1 MKNID
6 KRKSIIE
13 IGIQYFDFEF
23 FKELVIYKYLCRDS
37 LSKKEWKKLDN
48 GIMFDSYHQWEDY
61 ILKKYENYN
70 ETKIIEFYKYLKN
83 VKRKEEPVNE
93 YWKIVLS
100 LMMGAVAA
108 EGVKSFW
115 DEITC
120 LKKVLQTFGNI
131 EMSMFFAIVLEVL
144 FLCGGFYF
152 IYKFI
157 LKVREELIIKNFITD
172 YQEVIMKLCNKEMDN
187 MC

>member
-70 ETKIIEFYKYLKN
+70 ETKIIEKCKE
-83 VKRKEEPVNE
+83 KRR
-93 YWKIVLS
+93 
-100 LMMGAVAA
+100 
-108 EGVKSFW
+108 
-115 DEITC
+115 TR
-120 LKKVLQTFGNI
+120 QR
-131 EMSMFFAIVLEVL
+131 VLENSFIFNDGCCCSRGGEVVL
-144 FLCGGFYF
+144 G
-152 IYKFI
+152 
-157 LKVREELIIKNFITD
+157 
-172 YQEVIMKLCNKEMDN
+172 
-187 MC
+187 